1 MQKGAVKCCPQKQH
15 NGFPE
20 YFYGRYCLSLSWA
33 LLLFI
38 YDKLFCLGCLELIV
52 LSQSSN
58 LALNGSKASPKILL
72 VYEMCHQIHK
82 LMSLSHF
89 GGWDLCSQV
98 HWALLEGIPG
108 FCGNAVLAPPL
119 ESPRCMGRSR
129 GQGFGLISSI
139 GCFFQE
145 GARKACLGGQSNGGL
160 VLIQNFRHRDSHTEC
175 SSSCSLWHLIKNKS
189 IFWEKCMFSKTW

>member
-1 MQKGAVKCCPQKQH
+1 MVSLSIS
-15 NGFPE
+15 
-20 YFYGRYCLSLSWA
+20 YGRYCLSLSWA

-38 YDKLFCLGCLELIV
+38 YDKLFCLGCLELTV

-58 LALNGSKASPKILL
+58 LALNGSKASPKILP

-98 HWALLEGIPG
+98 YWALLEGISG
-108 FCGNAVLAPPL
+108 FCVNAVLAPPL

-129 GQGFGLISSI
+129 GQGFGLTSSI
-139 GCFFQE
+139 EYVFFRRE
-145 GARKACLGGQSNGGL
+145 LGRCALEDKAMAGL
-160 VLIQNFRHRDSHTEC
+160 SSFRISDTAIYTRTALLPSASD
-175 SSSCSLWHLIKNKS
+175 I
-189 IFWEKCMFSKTW
+189 